1 MDFIPIKYWMDLPT
15 GHNLYFTVYGHNPIY
30 CMFDVFQPEDG
41 SIVTSSFLMTAI
53 FVHSV
58 LLDFSVWILD

>member
-15 GHNLYFTVYGHNPIY
+15 GHNPIY

-41 SIVTSSFLMTAI
+41 SKVTSSFLMTAI